1 MERNLKRISDELK
14 LPRESRER
22 IRLQLASCQVE
33 KEVIPMKK
41 RNLKRSALLIAAV
54 VVLALA
60 LAVTAS
66 AAVARLFRN
75 DIIVPSEDAIA
86 GLSNASVGKNTDE
99 DTVSVVAPNGTPPAP
114 LDVITDSARF
124 KSKDWAVGEGINDGL
139 PLEYSRWDFVEV
151 ISNDP
156 TLRSRRVGREDG
168 AEKMEYTAENPANLL
183 GTLTGRVT
191 FDLSWMDEHY
201 DYVPD
206 ANQSRVVT
214 DADGNYISEAFNALY
229 AKPDE
234 SGYVSIELNN
244 VAPADYFGQSYIIDG
259 SFETSYYYTTPD
271 GYEFLIEMNTG
282 NVWAE
287 CRTGHAAVSLYG
299 AYLSSEEIEAI
310 LDNLSLSISE

>member
-1 MERNLKRISDELK
+1 
-14 LPRESRER
+14 
-22 IRLQLASCQVE
+22 
-33 KEVIPMKK
+33 MKK
-41 RNLKRSALLIAAV
+41 RTLKRSALLIAAV

-60 LAVTAS
+60 VTAS
-66 AAVARLFRN
+66 AAARLFRN
-75 DIIVPSEDAIA
+75 NIIISSMDDIPAPS
-86 GLSNASVGKNTDE
+86 DE
-99 DTVSVVAPNGTPPAP
+99 GGGDMAVSVVAPNGTPPFP
-114 LDVITDSARF
+114 LDEIIDSARF
-124 KSKDWAVGEGINDGL
+124 KSKDWEVGEWINDGL
-139 PLEYSRWDFVEV
+139 PLEYSTWDFAEV

-156 TLRSRRVGREDG
+156 ALRSRRVGREDG

-183 GTLTGRVT
+183 DTLTGRVT

-206 ANQSRVVT
+206 ANQSNVVT
-214 DADGNYISEAFNALY
+214 DADGIYVSEGFNALY

-259 SFETSYYYTTPD
+259 SFETSYYYTTLD

-299 AYLSSEEIEAI
+299 AYLNSEEVEAI
-310 LDNLSLSISE
+310 LDNLSLSIGEQ

>member
-75 DIIVPSEDAIA
+75 NIIISSMGDIPAPSNEDGGDMA
-86 GLSNASVGKNTDE
+86 
-99 DTVSVVAPNGTPPAP
+99 VSVVAPNGTPPFP
-114 LDVITDSARF
+114 LEEIIDSARF
-124 KSKDWAVGEGINDGL
+124 KSEDWAAGEGINDGL
-139 PLEYSRWDFVEV
+139 PLEYSKWDFAEV

-183 GTLTGRVT
+183 ETLTGRVT

-201 DYVPD
+201 TYVPD

-214 DADGNYISEAFNALY
+214 DADGNYVSEAFNALY

-287 CRTGHAAVSLYG
+287 CRTGHAAISLYG
-299 AYLSSEEIEAI
+299 AYLNSEEIEAI
-310 LDNLSLSISE
+310 LDNLSLSISEQ

>member
-33 KEVIPMKK
+33 KEVIPVKR

-60 LAVTAS
+60 LAITAS
-66 AAVARLFRN
+66 AAARLFRN
-75 DIIVPSEDAIA
+75 DIIVPDEDAIA
-86 GLSNASVGKNTDE
+86 SLSDASSGNGTADE
-99 DTVSVVAPNGTPPAP
+99 AVSVVAPNGTPPFP
-114 LDVITDSARF
+114 LDEIIDSARF
-124 KSKDWAVGEGINDGL
+124 KSKDWAVGEGIGDGL
-139 PLEYSRWDFVEV
+139 PLEYSKWDFAEV

-191 FDLSWMDEHY
+191 FDLSWMDSWY
-201 DYVPD
+201 NYVPD
-206 ANQSRVVT
+206 ANLSYVIT
-214 DADGNYISEAFNALY
+214 DADGNYVGETFNALY

-234 SGYVSIELNN
+234 SGYVSIELYN

-299 AYLSSEEIEAI
+299 AYLNSEEIESI
-310 LDNLSLSISE
+310 LDNLSLSIAEQ